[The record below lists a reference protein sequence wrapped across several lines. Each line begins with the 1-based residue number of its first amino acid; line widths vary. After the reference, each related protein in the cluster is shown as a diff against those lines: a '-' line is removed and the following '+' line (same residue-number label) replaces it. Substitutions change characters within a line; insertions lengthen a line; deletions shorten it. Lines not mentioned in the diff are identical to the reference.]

1 MARADR
7 KLEMNNRSMFDTLTS
22 LSISVQL
29 YRWDHK
35 IQSWKSFIYYLLENN
50 IQILYSNFLTTNLR
64 ISHVLLLFKQ
74 NFQKI
79 FLKYL
84 FRLKVIQ
91 DTYKKILMFKSTR
104 DRFDS
109 IATSSSN
116 EQNFQRS
123 FRLQRRNPKPF
134 GYLFIIPWQYFLFF
148 LPISLFFYYPRLF
161 APPLQQRAMLKFTVE
176 IRPRKNRG

>member
-64 ISHVLLLFKQ
+64 ISHVLLLFK
-74 NFQKI
+74 
-79 FLKYL
+79 
-84 FRLKVIQ
+84 
-91 DTYKKILMFKSTR
+91 
-104 DRFDS
+104 
-109 IATSSSN
+109 
-116 EQNFQRS
+116 
-123 FRLQRRNPKPF
+123 
-134 GYLFIIPWQYFLFF
+134 
-148 LPISLFFYYPRLF
+148 
-161 APPLQQRAMLKFTVE
+161 
-176 IRPRKNRG
+176 